1 MKTVDQ
7 HDLFGAFWI
16 LNHVLSMCVVIKGGL
31 KAIDYIVLTA
41 ECWCPNG
48 T

>member
-16 LNHVLSMCVVIKGGL
+16 LNHVLSMCVVKGGL